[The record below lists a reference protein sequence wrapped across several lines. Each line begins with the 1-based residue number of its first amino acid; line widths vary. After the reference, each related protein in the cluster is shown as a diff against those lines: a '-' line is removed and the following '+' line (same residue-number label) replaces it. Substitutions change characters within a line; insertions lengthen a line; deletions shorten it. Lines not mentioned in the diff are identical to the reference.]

1 MSYLVIVFA
10 DNLQIFS
17 FDLEEDAARHA
28 EEWWAAFPDIKT
40 VVAEV
45 TSENIVSG
53 DLTEWAA
60 AMRGK
65 KTSLTSTVNQGN
77 LDLLA
82 CLEHLVTEGGIDN
95 FLEAS
100 RGEVGMEF
108 TAGRGASGISWK
120 IDMKKNLGHGRW
132 GDAQGTELVQH
143 QFVHEVDGVH
153 DVDRYSRKV
162 RAENFNDLLAI
173 TREACAV
180 LREVFGVQNEQDWH
194 FQLCLQYYDGG

>member
-40 VVAEV
+40 VVAKV
-45 TSENIVSG
+45 TSENIVS
-53 DLTEWAA
+53 DDIKEQAA
-60 AMRGK
+60 AKRGK
-65 KTSLTSTVNQGN
+65 KTSLTSTVNRGD

-100 RGEVGMEF
+100 RGDVSMDF
-108 TAGRGASGISWK
+108 SAGRGASEISWK
-120 IDMKKNLGHGRW
+120 IDTKKSVGKGRW
-132 GDAQGTELVQH
+132 GDAEGTGLVQH

-153 DVDRYSRKV
+153 DMDRYSRNV
-162 RAENFNDLLAI
+162 RVENFNDLLAI